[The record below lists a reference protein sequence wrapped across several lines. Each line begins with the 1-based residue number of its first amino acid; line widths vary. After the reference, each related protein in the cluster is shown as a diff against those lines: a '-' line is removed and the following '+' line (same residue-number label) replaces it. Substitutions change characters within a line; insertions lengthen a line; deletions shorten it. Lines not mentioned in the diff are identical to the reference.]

1 MPRICRGRQKLQMVK
16 MENETNLQVTFSK
29 RRAGLFKKASEL
41 STLCGTELGLIVFSP
56 GKKAFCFGHPSIEEV
71 LDKYEGRTSHQPLN
85 HDMQQIV
92 EACSHATTNEL
103 NDELTQVMER
113 IERERKR
120 GEELTQLLKA
130 SQAECGLG
138 GPVEELDLD
147 RMEILRASLMQLR
160 SKVADQAKQKLAA
173 AKTANPPH
181 NPNVYAGSS
190 SSSAAAQSAN
200 PPHNPNVY
208 AGSSSFSAAAQSA
221 NPAHN
226 NFCVGS
232 SSSSAAAQSA
242 NPAHNNFFVG
252 SSSSSAAAQSANP
265 AHNNFF
271 VGSSSSSVAAQ
282 SANPSHNN
290 FFVGS
295 SSSSAAAGP
304 SGLQGLANP
313 EINNVGFNF
322 NGNDFV
328 MQAPDQPNNFGF
340 NFNGAEPVL
349 QAPDQPNTL
358 GFNFN
363 GAEPV
368 MQSPP
373 DQPNNLGF
381 NINRAEP
388 VMQAPPD
395 QRNYL
400 GFNFNGPDQPNNLGF
415 NNLGFNFN
423 GPDQPNNLGFNFYGA
438 EPVMQAPLDQ
448 PNNLGFNFNG
458 PDQPNNLDFNFNG
471 ADSVMQAPPDQ
482 PNNVGF
488 NGDPMFLSDWNPNLG
503 GDFL

>member
-1 MPRICRGRQKLQMVK
+1 

-71 LDKYEGRTSHQPLN
+71 LDKYEGRPSRQPLN

-92 EACSHATTNEL
+92 EACSHTTLNEL
-103 NDELTQVMER
+103 NAELTQVMER
-113 IERERKR
+113 IEGERKR

-130 SQAECGLG
+130 SQAECGLQ

-147 RMEILRASLMQLR
+147 TMEILRASLMQLR

-181 NPNVYAGSS
+181 NPNVY
-190 SSSAAAQSAN
+190 
-200 PPHNPNVY
+200 
-208 AGSSSFSAAAQSA
+208 
-221 NPAHN
+221 
-226 NFCVGS
+226 VGS

-242 NPAHNNFFVG
+242 NPAQNNYFVG

-265 AHNNFF
+265 AHNNYF
-271 VGSSSSSVAAQ
+271 VGRSSSSAAAQ
-282 SANPSHNN
+282 SANPAHNN

-349 QAPDQPNTL
+349 QAPDQPNNL

-363 GAEPV
+363 GA
-368 MQSPP
+368 
-373 DQPNNLGF
+373 G
-381 NINRAEP
+381 P
-388 VMQAPPD
+388 VMQAPP
-395 QRNYL
+395 
-400 GFNFNGPDQPNNLGF
+400 
-415 NNLGFNFN
+415 
-423 GPDQPNNLGFNFYGA
+423 
-438 EPVMQAPLDQ
+438 DQ

-458 PDQPNNLDFNFNG
+458 PDHPNNLGFNFNG
-471 ADSVMQAPPDQ
+471 AESIMQAPPDQ

-503 GDFL
+503 GGFL

>member
-71 LDKYEGRTSHQPLN
+71 LDKYEGRPSRQPLN

-92 EACSHATTNEL
+92 EACSHATLNEL
-103 NDELTQVMER
+103 NAELTQVMER
-113 IERERKR
+113 IEGERKR

-130 SQAECGLG
+130 SQAECGLQ

-147 RMEILRASLMQLR
+147 TMEILRASLMQLR

-181 NPNVYAGSS
+181 NPNVY
-190 SSSAAAQSAN
+190 
-200 PPHNPNVY
+200 
-208 AGSSSFSAAAQSA
+208 
-221 NPAHN
+221 
-226 NFCVGS
+226 VGS

-252 SSSSSAAAQSANP
+252 RSSSSAAAQSANP
-265 AHNNFF
+265 A
-271 VGSSSSSVAAQ
+271 
-282 SANPSHNN
+282 HNN

-313 EINNVGFNF
+313 EINNVGFDF
-322 NGNDFV
+322 TGNDFV

-349 QAPDQPNTL
+349 QAPDQPNNL

-363 GAEPV
+363 GA
-368 MQSPP
+368 
-373 DQPNNLGF
+373 G
-381 NINRAEP
+381 P
-388 VMQAPPD
+388 VMQAPP
-395 QRNYL
+395 
-400 GFNFNGPDQPNNLGF
+400 
-415 NNLGFNFN
+415 
-423 GPDQPNNLGFNFYGA
+423 
-438 EPVMQAPLDQ
+438 DQ

-458 PDQPNNLDFNFNG
+458 PDHPNNLGFNFNG
-471 ADSVMQAPPDQ
+471 AEPIMQAPPDQ

-503 GDFL
+503 GGFL

>member
-71 LDKYEGRTSHQPLN
+71 LDKYEGRPSRQPLN

-92 EACSHATTNEL
+92 EACSHATLNEL
-103 NDELTQVMER
+103 NAELTQVMER

-130 SQAECGLG
+130 SQAQCGLE

-147 RMEILRASLMQLR
+147 KMEILRAFLMELR

-181 NPNVYAGSS
+181 NPNVYVGSFSS
-190 SSSAAAQSAN
+190 S
-200 PPHNPNVY
+200 V
-208 AGSSSFSAAAQSA
+208 
-221 NPAHN
+221 
-226 NFCVGS
+226 
-232 SSSSAAAQSA
+232 AAQSA

-252 SSSSSAAAQSANP
+252 SSSSSAAA
-265 AHNNFF
+265 
-271 VGSSSSSVAAQ
+271 
-282 SANPSHNN
+282 
-290 FFVGS
+290 
-295 SSSSAAAGP
+295 GP
-304 SGLQGLANP
+304 SGLHGLVNP
-313 EINNVGFNF
+313 EINNVGFNL

-349 QAPDQPNTL
+349 QAPDQPNNL

-363 GAEPV
+363 GAERFAG
-368 MQSPP
+368 S
-373 DQPNNLGF
+373 
-381 NINRAEP
+381 
-388 VMQAPPD
+388 
-395 QRNYL
+395 
-400 GFNFNGPDQPNNLGF
+400 
-415 NNLGFNFN
+415 
-423 GPDQPNNLGFNFYGA
+423 
-438 EPVMQAPLDQ
+438 
-448 PNNLGFNFNG
+448 
-458 PDQPNNLDFNFNG
+458 
-471 ADSVMQAPPDQ
+471 
-482 PNNVGF
+482 
-488 NGDPMFLSDWNPNLG
+488 
-503 GDFL
+503 

>member
-1 MPRICRGRQKLQMVK
+1 MPKICRGRQKLQMVK

-41 STLCGTELGLIVFSP
+41 STLCGTKLGLIVFSP

-71 LDKYEGRTSHQPLN
+71 LDKYEGRPSRQPLN

-92 EACSHATTNEL
+92 EACSHATLNEL
-103 NDELTQVMER
+103 NAELTLVMER

-130 SQAECGLG
+130 SQAECGLE

-147 RMEILRASLMQLR
+147 KMEILRASLMELR

-173 AKTANPPH
+173 AKTANLPH
-181 NPNVYAGSS
+181 NPNLY
-190 SSSAAAQSAN
+190 
-200 PPHNPNVY
+200 
-208 AGSSSFSAAAQSA
+208 
-221 NPAHN
+221 
-226 NFCVGS
+226 VGS

-242 NPAHNNFFVG
+242 NPA
-252 SSSSSAAAQSANP
+252 
-265 AHNNFF
+265 
-271 VGSSSSSVAAQ
+271 
-282 SANPSHNN
+282 HNN

-322 NGNDFV
+322 NGNDFF
-328 MQAPDQPNNFGF
+328 MQAPDQPNNFGFNFNAAEPVLQAPNQPNNLGFNFNGAEPVMQAPPDQPNNLGF

-349 QAPDQPNTL
+349 QAPDQPNNLGFNFNGAEPVLQSPDQHNNL

-368 MQSPP
+368 MQ
-373 DQPNNLGF
+373 
-381 NINRAEP
+381 
-388 VMQAPPD
+388 APPD
-395 QRNYL
+395 QR
-400 GFNFNGPDQPNNLGF
+400 
-415 NNLGFNFN
+415 
-423 GPDQPNNLGFNFYGA
+423 
-438 EPVMQAPLDQ
+438 
-448 PNNLGFNFNG
+448 
-458 PDQPNNLDFNFNG
+458 
-471 ADSVMQAPPDQ
+471 
-482 PNNVGF
+482 NNVGF

-503 GDFL
+503 GGFL

>member
-71 LDKYEGRTSHQPLN
+71 LDKYEGRPSRQPLN
-85 HDMQQIV
+85 HDMQQII
-92 EACSHATTNEL
+92 EACSHATLNEL
-103 NDELTQVMER
+103 NAELTQVMER

-130 SQAECGLG
+130 SQAECGLE

-147 RMEILRASLMQLR
+147 KMEILRASLIELR

-181 NPNVYAGSS
+181 NPNFY
-190 SSSAAAQSAN
+190 
-200 PPHNPNVY
+200 
-208 AGSSSFSAAAQSA
+208 
-221 NPAHN
+221 
-226 NFCVGS
+226 VGT

-242 NPAHNNFFVG
+242 NPA
-252 SSSSSAAAQSANP
+252 
-265 AHNNFF
+265 
-271 VGSSSSSVAAQ
+271 
-282 SANPSHNN
+282 HNN

-328 MQAPDQPNNFGF
+328 MQAP
-340 NFNGAEPVL
+340 
-349 QAPDQPNTL
+349 
-358 GFNFN
+358 
-363 GAEPV
+363 
-368 MQSPP
+368 
-373 DQPNNLGF
+373 
-381 NINRAEP
+381 
-388 VMQAPPD
+388 
-395 QRNYL
+395 
-400 GFNFNGPDQPNNLGF
+400 
-415 NNLGFNFN
+415 
-423 GPDQPNNLGFNFYGA
+423 
-438 EPVMQAPLDQ
+438 
-448 PNNLGFNFNG
+448 
-458 PDQPNNLDFNFNG
+458 
-471 ADSVMQAPPDQ
+471 PDQ

-503 GDFL
+503 GGFL